1 MSIGEITRPGGR
13 DTTESKM
20 RRIVKSNNDMPTRQ
34 SGYKSLA
41 ENLQVDPLKIKNL
54 FKKIGSVPQSDDYE
68 KVKSVKDF
76 NSKGLDMLDLM
87 QREIPPLK
95 YAIRPILPEGFVCCR
110 TTQGDEILDHVKDW
124 LCCCERC

>member
-20 RRIVKSNNDMPTRQ
+20 RRIVKSNNDNPTRQ

-54 FKKIGSVPQSDDYE
+54 F
-68 KVKSVKDF
+68 
-76 NSKGLDMLDLM
+76 
-87 QREIPPLK
+87 EIF
-95 YAIRPILPEGFVCCR
+95 IFV
-110 TTQGDEILDHVKDW
+110 
-124 LCCCERC
+124 